1 MKGIDIRIGEIASP
15 LGRVR
20 DLRVGIG
27 RVGSGTWDEPAGPTP
42 CPSPTA
48 LRDWDRRLLA
58 RYRPFYMPLCDLC
71 CLCTYGKCD
80 LSGGKKGACG
90 ITMAAQQSR
99 IVLLAAC
106 IGAATHTSHARELV
120 EYLIERNG
128 RTFPLDPGGLSVELR
143 MPNVEL
149 VCGLRPETLADLE
162 AVLDYCD
169 GQLVHLLAATHT
181 GQEGDPIDFESKVL
195 HAGMVD
201 HVSMEVADVAQISA
215 LDFPKADPAA
225 ALVELGLG
233 AIDAEKPVVLVV
245 GHNVPP
251 AAAILDY
258 LGAHGLEG
266 SVEVTGICC
275 TAIDMTRR
283 SPSAKIVGPISWQL
297 RYIRSGIP
305 DLVVVD
311 EQCVR
316 ADLYDEAARAGI
328 PVIATSAKN
337 CLGLA
342 DRTGDPA
349 DALVEDLVS
358 GAVPG
363 VLVFDP
369 REGRR
374 GRGPRRGPAAA
385 APARAARD
393 RRRGP
398 RRGLRRLR
406 LLRRRLPGRVGPP
419 GCDAGGE
426 GRGDTAPLG
435 ALLEACVGCGRCED
449 ACPQGIEVHRL
460 MAAACDDCDRFAIR
474 TGRGPIQDV
483 EIREVGG
490 PIVLGEIPGVV
501 AFVGCA
507 NYPEGGREVAEMVT
521 EFAKRRFVV
530 CTSGCSAMAAA
541 MHRDEEGLTPYER
554 FSGRFEAGG
563 VVNVGSC
570 VANAHISGAAIKIAS
585 IFAKRKLSGNYAE
598 VADYVYNRVGA
609 VGVAWGAMSQKAASI
624 AAGFWRL
631 GIPVVVGPHGA
642 KYRRMLLGR
651 SDCDEDWTVRD
662 RRTGEEV
669 YVGPVPEHL
678 FIAAETKEEAM
689 AIIAK
694 LAMRPNDTSRG
705 RSIKLSHYIDL
716 YGRCYGRMPDDL
728 HRFVRTRAD
737 LPVMQK
743 DELLPLLEARGWVER
758 PIPDPTLLPEEAFR

>member
-1 MKGIDIRIGEIASP
+1 MKGIDIRIGEIATP

-20 DLRVGIG
+20 DLRLGID
-27 RVGSGTWDEPAGPTP
+27 RVGSGTWDAPAGPTP
-42 CPSPTA
+42 SPSPAT
-48 LRDWDRRLLA
+48 LRAWDRRLLA

-90 ITMAAQQSR
+90 ITMDAQQSR
-99 IVLLAAC
+99 IVLLACC

-120 EYLIERNG
+120 EHLIETNG
-128 RTFPLDPGGLSVELR
+128 RTYPLDPGGFAVELR
-143 MPNVEL
+143 MPIAEL
-149 VCGLRPETLADLE
+149 VCGVRPESLADLQ
-162 AVLDYCD
+162 AVLEYCEE
-169 GQLVHLLAATHT
+169 QIVHLLSATHT
-181 GQEGDPIDFESKVL
+181 GQEGDPLDFESKVL

-201 HVSMEVADVAQISA
+201 HVAMEVADVAQISA
-215 LDFPKADPAA
+215 LDFPKADPQA
-225 ALVELGLG
+225 ALVDLGIG

-258 LGAHGLEG
+258 LSAHGLEG
-266 SVEVTGICC
+266 QVEVTGICC
-275 TAIDMTRR
+275 TAIDMARK

-316 ADLYDEAARAGI
+316 ADLYDEARKAGL

-337 CLGLA
+337 CLGLE
-342 DRTGDPA
+342 DRTGDTA
-349 DALVEDLVS
+349 DALVADLVT
-358 GAVPG
+358 GAAPG
-363 VLVFDP
+363 ALVLDSEKVGEVAV
-369 REGRR
+369 RAAIGRR
-374 GRGPRRGPAAA
+374 PLRTAPPEIDVPALAAACGGCGACAGACPVEADLPAAMQA
-385 APARAARD
+385 AKAGDAA
-393 RRRGP
+393 G
-398 RRGLRRLR
+398 
-406 LLRRRLPGRVGPP
+406 
-419 GCDAGGE
+419 
-426 GRGDTAPLG
+426 LG
-435 ALLEACVGCGRCED
+435 ALMEDCVGCGRCED

-460 MAAACDDCDRFAIR
+460 MAAAGTDCDRFAIR

-490 PIVLGEIPGVV
+490 PLVLGEIPGVV
-501 AFVGCA
+501 AFVGCS
-507 NYPEGGREVAEMVT
+507 NYAEGGREVAEMVT
-521 EFAKRRFVV
+521 EFAKRRYVV

-541 MHRDEEGLTPYER
+541 MHRDEEGMTPYER

-570 VANAHISGAAIKIAS
+570 VANAHISGAAVKIAS
-585 IFAKRKLSGNYAE
+585 IFAKRNLSGNYAE

-631 GIPVVVGPHGA
+631 GIPVVVGPQGA

-651 SDCDEDWTVRD
+651 ADRDEDWTVRD

-689 AIIAK
+689 ALIAK

-716 YGRCYGRMPDDL
+716 YQRCHGRMPDDL
-728 HRFVRTRAD
+728 DRFVRTRAD
-737 LPVMQK
+737 IPVMQK
-743 DELLPLLEARGWVER
+743 EAILPVLEARGWTER
-758 PIPDPTLLPEEAFR
+758 PIPDPTLLPEEALP

>member
-27 RVGSGTWDEPAGPTP
+27 RVGSGTWDESAGPTP
-42 CPSPTA
+42 CPSPAA

-106 IGAATHTSHARELV
+106 IGAATHTSHAHELV
-120 EYLIERNG
+120 EYLVDRYG
-128 RTFPLDPGGLSVELR
+128 RTFSLDPGGLAVELR
-143 MPNVEL
+143 LPNVEL

-162 AVLDYCD
+162 TVLEYCD
-169 GQLVHLLAATHT
+169 EQLVGLLAATHT
-181 GQEGDPIDFESKVL
+181 GQEGDPIDFESKVF

-201 HVSMEVADVAQISA
+201 HVAMEVADVAQISA
-215 LDFPKADPAA
+215 LDFPRADPHA
-225 ALVELGLG
+225 ALVDLGLG
-233 AIDAEKPVVLVV
+233 TIDAAKPVILVV

-251 AAAILDY
+251 AAAIIDY
-258 LGAHGLEG
+258 LASHGLEG
-266 SVEVTGICC
+266 TVEVTGICC

-283 SPSAKIVGPISWQL
+283 SPAAKIVGPISWQL

-316 ADLYDEAARAGI
+316 ADLSDEAARLGI

-337 CLGLA
+337 CLGLP
-342 DRTGDPA
+342 DRSGDPA
-349 DALVEDLVS
+349 DALVDDLAS
-358 GAVPG
+358 GAAPG
-363 VLVFDP
+363 VLVLDP
-369 REGRR
+369 EKVGEVAVRVAVQRR
-374 GRGPRRGPAAA
+374 PSRPARPAVDIAAA
-385 APARAARD
+385 AAACGNCGACAGACPVESD
-393 RRRGP
+393 
-398 RRGLRRLR
+398 
-406 LLRRRLPGRVGPP
+406 LPTVMQAAKAG
-419 GCDAGGE
+419 DA
-426 GRGDTAPLG
+426 TPLG
-435 ALLEACVGCGRCED
+435 ALLETCVGCGRCEE
-449 ACPQGIEVHRL
+449 ACPQGIEIHGL
-460 MAAACDDCDRFAIR
+460 MAAACDVCERFAMR

-490 PIVLGEIPGVV
+490 PLVLGEIPGVV

-530 CTSGCSAMAAA
+530 CTSGCAA
-541 MHRDEEGLTPYER
+541 MSAAMYRDEEGLTPYER

-631 GIPVVVGPHGA
+631 GIPVVVGPQGA

-651 SDCDEDWTVRD
+651 SDHDEDWTVRD

-705 RSIKLSHYIDL
+705 RSIKLTHYIDL
-716 YGRCYGRMPDDL
+716 HLRCYGRMPDDL

-737 LPVMQK
+737 IPTMQK
-743 DELLPLLEARGWVER
+743 DTLLPLLEARGWTER
-758 PIPDPTLLPEEAFR
+758 PIPDPTLLSGEASR

>member
-1 MKGIDIRIGEIASP
+1 MKGIDIHIGEIASP

-20 DLRVGIG
+20 ELRVGIG
-27 RVGSGTWDEPAGPTP
+27 RVGSGTWDEPVGPTP

-58 RYRPFYMPLCDLC
+58 RYRPFYLPLCDLC

-80 LSGGKKGACG
+80 LSGGKRGACG
-90 ITMAAQQSR
+90 ITLAAQQSR
-99 IVLLAAC
+99 VVLLAAC
-106 IGAATHTSHARELV
+106 IGTATHASHARELV
-120 EYLIERNG
+120 GHLIG
-128 RTFPLDPGGLSVELR
+128 RYGRQFPLDPGGLAVDLR
-143 MPNVEL
+143 MPIVEL

-162 AVLDYCD
+162 AVLEYCE
-169 GQLVHLLAATHT
+169 GEIVHLLAATHT
-181 GQEGDPIDFESKVL
+181 GQEADPIDFESKVL
-195 HAGMVD
+195 HAGMID
-201 HVSMEVADVAQISA
+201 HVALEVADVAQVSA
-215 LDFPKADPAA
+215 LDFPKADPEAP
-225 ALVELGLG
+225 LVDLGMG
-233 AIDAEKPVVLVV
+233 AIDREKPVVLVV

-251 AAAILDY
+251 AVAILDY
-258 LGAHGLEG
+258 LAASGLEG
-266 SVEVTGICC
+266 TVEVTGICC

-316 ADLYDEAARAGI
+316 ADIFDEAASAGI

-337 CLGLA
+337 CMGLP
-342 DRTGDPA
+342 DRTNEPA
-349 DALVEDLVS
+349 DVLVEALAT
-358 GAVPG
+358 GAVNG
-363 VLVFDP
+363 MLVLDP
-369 REGRR
+369 EKAGEVAVRAAVLRRPLRQAVIDLDIAALASACSGCGRCVR
-374 GRGPRRGPAAA
+374 ACPTEADLPDAVRAAGRGETEA
-385 APARAARD
+385 
-393 RRRGP
+393 
-398 RRGLRRLR
+398 
-406 LLRRRLPGRVGPP
+406 
-419 GCDAGGE
+419 
-426 GRGDTAPLG
+426 LG
-435 ALLEACVGCGRCED
+435 AMLASCVGCGRCEEV
-449 ACPQGIEVHRL
+449 CPQGIEVHRL
-460 MAAACDDCDRFAIR
+460 MAAACDECEVFAVR
-474 TGRGPIQDV
+474 TGRGAIQDV

-490 PIVLGEIPGVV
+490 PIVLGEIPGIV

-507 NYPEGGREVAEMVT
+507 NYPDGGREVAEMVT

-570 VANAHISGAAIKIAS
+570 VSNAHIAGAAIKIAS
-585 IFAKRKLSGNYAE
+585 IFAKRRLRGNYVE

-609 VGVAWGAMSQKAASI
+609 VGVAWGAMSQKAAAI

-651 SDCDEDWTVRD
+651 QDCDEDWMVRD
-662 RRTGEEV
+662 RRTDEEV

-689 AIIAK
+689 ALIAK

-716 YGRCYGRMPDDL
+716 YRRCYGRMPDDL
-728 HRFVRTRAD
+728 HRFVRTKAD

-743 DELLPLLEARGWVER
+743 DELLPLLERNGWTER
-758 PIPDPTLLPEEAFR
+758 PIPDPTLLPEEAFQ